1 MAEKEAARFV
11 AAHDWTTRSDDEPS
25 YIIAE
30 VGDEGG
36 GEVARNVLMSYMRNN
51 GMQGRHI
58 GTVPEGSCEELRQM
72 AYGEFDEESPG
83 LVAGAFGREALRRDD
98 IEDVAIIIR
107 KDGEVVR
114 TRRQFWIQFANI

>member
-1 MAEKEAARFV
+1 MADEGISRFV
-11 AAHDWTTRSDDEPS
+11 AAYDFIARSDGEPS
-25 YIIAE
+25 CIITE
-30 VGDEGG
+30 VGDEGE
-36 GEVARNVLMSYMRNN
+36 EVARSVLVSYMHDN
-51 GMQGRHI
+51 GMQDRYTHA
-58 GTVPEGSCEELRQM
+58 VPEESCEELRQM

-83 LVAGAFGREALRRDD
+83 LVAGVFGREALRRDD

>member
-1 MAEKEAARFV
+1 MAEKEAARFA
-11 AAHDWTTRSDDEPS
+11 AAHDWTIRNDDEPA

-30 VGDEGG
+30 VGDEGE
-36 GEVARNVLMSYMRNN
+36 EVARNVLMSYMHN
-51 GMQGRHI
+51 GGMKDRHHI